1 MLEVLLMLLVRFQ
14 RLGPVCIASAL
25 ATHLKSRW
33 SQSQLP
39 AKEVDEVHCVP
50 KENFINMIEGHAF

>member
-1 MLEVLLMLLVRFQ
+1 MLLVRFQ